1 MASTRFIDRIR
12 DFLGSRRFAW
22 ILLITLGVLI
32 LFYFI
37 FITLFFNPFEAD
49 LDDTAAVVP
58 AEVDWFVRWRDAGAQ
73 FGEFPVPAVWD
84 EVKASPAYEEARA
97 SGALMDLGARWGI
110 NEILASL
117 SEANQYLPAGMSL
130 TKDFLRE
137 VAVAGKGPMRL
148 DSGFD
153 GLVMLRC
160 SFKVKAGLAFLGFD
174 FVREQLPANLQ
185 IESEGSGVYK
195 LPQFEPFG
203 FQDAYL
209 ARIRDVL
216 ILTSRKDYVTRA
228 LELQARS
235 GQESLATS
243 SLFHDNVSAWLAPG
257 DRPVEIFSRWAA
269 VGPQLGVMPDPNSTA
284 LTSRVIGRFFRTDLL
299 RYFAGYLQL
308 GGKLRLRAS
317 GDLDA
322 TSAPPFMKGWL
333 ETAPVGA
340 ARLQEFAGM
349 TPADSFFFTAIGGDP
364 YLLMVECYDVLAG
377 DLRQSMEEAVRSAGR
392 YQGMLDLL
400 RDAGDVF
407 KPGLCLVMRRND
419 YPVAEKDPVNDGAPV
434 PLFALMGRTRD
445 PALYDKLYSYFEGSW
460 ARFTGGAPQ
469 KQETV
474 TLEGGAVMRSFVSPI
489 VPGTGELVVVRIPT
503 LEVVI
508 VSNSAKYVNS
518 IFQAAFADQRNPAAA
533 RLKLASR
540 ESFAR
545 ALASSEN
552 GAQFFSYFD
561 PQEAR
566 HWLEQLSLG
575 QARAAFRSERESVWR
590 GQRLELE
597 RLQREKLF
605 PGRTNTLSAAEESQ
619 IQDAVDKE
627 LLAGE
632 SGADARIAEL
642 AENGHRSW
650 LPLQL
655 LDWCSAGFRVSRRT
669 ASLVLDGQLGG
680 G

>member
-1 MASTRFIDRIR
+1 MASTRLVDRIR
-12 DFLGSRRFAW
+12 EFLGSRRFAW
-22 ILLITLGVLI
+22 IILITLGALI
-32 LFYFI
+32 LLYFI

-84 EVKASPAYEEARA
+84 SVQASPAYEEARA
-97 SGALMDLGARWGI
+97 SGALQDLGAKWGI
-110 NEILASL
+110 NELLASL
-117 SEANQYLPAGMSL
+117 SEVGQYLPAGLSL
-130 TKDFLRE
+130 TGDFLRE

-160 SFKVKAGLAFLGFD
+160 SFKVKSGLAFLDFD
-174 FVREQLPANLQ
+174 SVRERLPASVQ
-185 IESEGSGVYK
+185 IESEGDGVYK
-195 LPQFEPFG
+195 LPQFELFG

-216 ILTSRKDYVTRA
+216 ILTSRREYIARA
-228 LELQARS
+228 LELQTRS

-243 SLFHDNVSAWLAPG
+243 SLFHDNVSAYLAPG
-257 DRPVEIFSRWAA
+257 DRPVEVFSRWQA
-269 VGPQLGVMPDPNSTA
+269 VGPQIGLLPDPNSTSM
-284 LTSRVIGRFFRTDLL
+284 TSRAIGRFFRTDLL
-299 RYFAGYLQL
+299 RYLAGYVQI
-308 GGKLRLRAS
+308 GEKLRLRAS

-322 TSAPPFMKGWL
+322 SNAPPFMKGWL

-349 TPADSFFFTAIGGDP
+349 TPAESFFFAALGGDP
-364 YLLMVECYDVLAG
+364 HLLMVEFYDLFAG
-377 DLRQSMEEAVRSAGR
+377 DLKASMEETVRSAGR
-392 YQGMLDLL
+392 YQGMMDLL

-407 KPGLCLVMRRND
+407 RPGLCLVMRRND

-445 PALYDKLYSYFEGSW
+445 AALYDKLYSYFEGSW
-460 ARFTGGAPQ
+460 SRFTGGAPQ

-489 VPGTGELVVVRIPT
+489 VPGTGEIVVVRIPT
-503 LEVVI
+503 LDIVI
-508 VSNSAKYVNS
+508 VSNSAKYVNA
-518 IFQAAFADQRNPAAA
+518 IFQAAFTDANAPAAA
-533 RLKLASR
+533 RLKLSSR
-540 ESFAR
+540 EAFVR
-545 ALASSEN
+545 ALSSSEN

-566 HWLEQLSLG
+566 HWMEQWSLAA
-575 QARAAFRSERESVWR
+575 ARASFRSERESSWR
-590 GQRLELE
+590 GQRPELE
-597 RLQREKLF
+597 RQQREKLF
-605 PGRTNTLSAAEESQ
+605 PGRKTNFTPAEEAQ
-619 IQDAVDKE
+619 IQEAVDAQ
-627 LLAGE
+627 LLASE
-632 SGADARIAEL
+632 TGADARIAEL
-642 AENGHRSW
+642 AQDARRAW

>member
-1 MASTRFIDRIR
+1 MASTRLIDRIR
-12 DFLGSRRFAW
+12 EFLGSRRFAW
-22 ILLITLGVLI
+22 ILLITLGALI
-32 LFYFI
+32 LLYFI
-37 FITLFFNPFEAD
+37 FITLFFNPFESD
-49 LDDTAAVVP
+49 LEDTAAVVP

-73 FGEFPVPAVWD
+73 FSEFPVPAVW
-84 EVKASPAYEEARA
+84 ETVKTSPAYEEARA
-97 SGALMDLGARWGI
+97 SGALLDLGARWGI

-117 SEANQYLPAGMSL
+117 SGAGQYLPAGLSL
-130 TKDFLRE
+130 TDDFLRE
-137 VAVAGKGPMRL
+137 VAVAGKGPMRF
-148 DSGFD
+148 DAGFD

-160 SFKVKAGLAFLGFD
+160 SFKVKAGLSFLGFD
-174 FVREQLPANLQ
+174 FVRKQLPESVQ
-185 IESEGSGVYK
+185 IESEGSGVYR

-216 ILTSRKDYVTRA
+216 ILTSRRDYIDRA
-228 LELQARS
+228 LELQAHS

-257 DRPVEIFSRWAA
+257 DRPVEVFTRWQ
-269 VGPQLGVMPDPNSTA
+269 VVSPQIGVLPDPNSTA
-284 LTSRVIGRFFRTDLL
+284 MTSRVLGRFFRTDLL
-299 RYFAGYLQL
+299 RYGAGYLQL
-308 GGKLRLRAS
+308 GEKLRLRAS
-317 GDLDA
+317 GDMDTA
-322 TSAPPFMKGWL
+322 NAPPFMKGWL

-349 TPADSFFFTAIGGDP
+349 TPADSFFFAALGGDP
-364 YLLMVECYDVLAG
+364 HLLMVEFYDLFAG
-377 DLRQSMEEAVRSAGR
+377 DLRQSMEETIRSAGR
-392 YQGMLDLL
+392 YQGMMDLL

-407 KPGLCLVMRRND
+407 RPGRCLVMRRND
-419 YPVAEKDPVNDGAPV
+419 YPVVEKDPVNDGAPV

-445 PALYDKLYSYFEGSW
+445 AALYDKLYSYFEGSW
-460 ARFTGGAPQ
+460 GRFTGGAPQ

-474 TLEGGAVMRSFVSPI
+474 TLQGGAVMRSFVSPI
-489 VPGTGELVVVRIPT
+489 VPGTGEIVVVRIPT
-503 LEVVI
+503 LDVVI
-508 VSNSAKYVNS
+508 VSNSAKYVNA
-518 IFQAAFADQRNPAAA
+518 IFNAAFADERSPSGA
-533 RLKLASR
+533 RLKLSSR
-540 ESFAR
+540 ESFVR

-552 GAQFFSYFD
+552 GAQVFSYFD

-575 QARAAFRSERESVWR
+575 FARENFRSERESVWR
-590 GQRLELE
+590 GQRPELE

-605 PGRTNTLSAAEESQ
+605 PGRNALDPVEEAQ
-619 IQDAVDKE
+619 LQDAVDAQ

-642 AENGHRSW
+642 AEDERRGW

>member
-1 MASTRFIDRIR
+1 MASLRFIDRFR
-12 DFLGSRRFAW
+12 EFLGSRRFAW

-37 FITLFFNPFEAD
+37 FITLFFNPFESK
-49 LDDTAAVVP
+49 LEDTAAVVP
-58 AEVDWFVRWRDAGAQ
+58 AEMDWFLRWRDAGDQ

-84 EVKASPAYEEARA
+84 DVRASPAYEEARA
-97 SGALMDLGARWGI
+97 SGALLDLGARWGV
-110 NEILASL
+110 NEIMASL
-117 SEANQYLPAGMSL
+117 GEVGQYLPAGLSL
-130 TKDFLRE
+130 KGDFLRE
-137 VAVAGKGPMRL
+137 VAVAGKGAMKL
-148 DSGFD
+148 DSSFD

-174 FVREQLPANLQ
+174 FVREQLPESVQ

-216 ILTSRKDYVTRA
+216 ILTSRREYITRA
-228 LELQARS
+228 LELQTRS

-257 DRPVEIFSRWAA
+257 DRPIEIFSRWQALA
-269 VGPQLGVMPDPNSTA
+269 PHLGVLPDPNSTGM
-284 LTSRVIGRFFRTDLL
+284 TSRALGRFFRTDLL
-299 RYFAGYLQL
+299 RYLAGYLQV
-308 GGKLRLRAS
+308 GENLRLRAS
-317 GDLDA
+317 GDMD
-322 TSAPPFMKGWL
+322 TSNAPPFMKGWL

-340 ARLQEFAGM
+340 ARLQQFAGM
-349 TPADSFFFTAIGGDP
+349 TPADSFFFSAIGGDP
-364 YLLMVECYDVLAG
+364 HLLMVECYDLFAG
-377 DLRQSMEEAVRSAGR
+377 DLRQSMEEAVQSAGR
-392 YQGMLDLL
+392 YQGMMDLL

-407 KPGLCLVMRRND
+407 SPGLCVVMRRND

-445 PALYDKLYSYFEGSW
+445 TALFDKLYTYFQGSW

-474 TLEGGAVMRSFVSPI
+474 TLEGGAEMRSFVSPI
-489 VPGTGELVVVRIPT
+489 IPGTGEIVVVRIPT

-508 VSNSAKYVNS
+508 VSNSAKYVNA
-518 IFQAAFADQRNPAAA
+518 IFQAAFTDERSPAAA
-533 RLKLASR
+533 RLKLSHR
-540 ESFAR
+540 ESFTR

-552 GAQFFSYFD
+552 GAQFFAYFD

-566 HWLEQLSLG
+566 HWLEQASLG
-575 QARAAFRSERESVWR
+575 TAREIFRGERESVWR
-590 GQRLELE
+590 GQRPELE
-597 RLQREKLF
+597 KQQREKLF
-605 PGRTNTLSAAEESQ
+605 PGRNTLTPIEEGQ
-619 IQDAVDKE
+619 LQDAVDQQ
-627 LLAGE
+627 LLASE
-632 SGADARIAEL
+632 SGADARISEL
-642 AENGHRSW
+642 AEDDRRSW
-650 LPLQL
+650 LPMQL

>member
-32 LFYFI
+32 LLYFI

-84 EVKASPAYEEARA
+84 QVKASPAYEEVQA
-97 SGALMDLGARWGI
+97 SGALLDLGAKWGV
-110 NEILASL
+110 NEILTEL
-117 SEANQYLPAGMSL
+117 SAAGHYLPAGLSL
-130 TKDFLRE
+130 TGDFLRE

-174 FVREQLPANLQ
+174 FVREQLPETVQ

-195 LPQFEPFG
+195 LPQFKPFG

-216 ILTSRKDYVTRA
+216 ILTSRREYLTRA
-228 LELQARS
+228 LELQAHS

-257 DRPVEIFSRWAA
+257 DRPVEVFSRWH
-269 VGPQLGVMPDPNSTA
+269 VLGPQFGVLPDPASTGTA
-284 LTSRVIGRFFRTDLL
+284 SRVLGRFFRTDLL
-299 RYFAGYLQL
+299 RYLAGYLQL
-308 GGKLRLRAS
+308 GNALRLRAS
-317 GDLDA
+317 GDMD
-322 TSAPPFMKGWL
+322 TSGAPPFMKDWL

-349 TPADSFFFTAIGGDP
+349 TPSESFFFTAVGGDP
-364 YLLMVECYDVLAG
+364 HLLMVEFYDLFAG
-377 DLRQSMEEAVRSAGR
+377 DLRESMEEAVRSAGR
-392 YQGMLDLL
+392 YQGMMDLL

-407 KPGLCLVMRRND
+407 KPGLCLIMRRND
-419 YPVAEKDPVNDGAPV
+419 YPVAEKDPVNDGAPI

-445 PALYDKLYSYFEGSW
+445 VSLYDKLYSYFEGSW
-460 ARFTGGAPQ
+460 AHFTGGAPQ
-469 KQETV
+469 KQETI

-489 VPGTGELVVVRIPT
+489 IPGTGELVVVRIPT
-503 LEVVI
+503 LDVVI
-508 VSNSAKYVNS
+508 VSNSAKYVNG
-518 IFQAAFADQRNPAAA
+518 IFRAAFADPRNAAAA
-533 RLKLASR
+533 RLKLSSR
-540 ESFAR
+540 ESFVR

-552 GAQFFSYFD
+552 GAQIFSYFD

-566 HWLEQLSLG
+566 HWLEALSTG
-575 QARAAFRSERESVWR
+575 VARDAFRSERESAWR
-590 GQRLELE
+590 EQRPDLE
-597 RLQREKLF
+597 RQQREKLF
-605 PGRTNTLSAAEESQ
+605 PGRKTAFTPAEEAQ
-619 IQDAVDKE
+619 IQAAVDAQ

-632 SGADARIAEL
+632 QGAEARISAL
-642 AENGHRSW
+642 AEDGRRAW

-655 LDWCSAGFRVSRRT
+655 LEWCSAGFRVSRRT
-669 ASLVLDGQLGG
+669 ASLVLDAQLGG